1 MKYHIR
7 KFAIT
12 FGLLLTILCST
23 PCFAAKKIVLSGMYI
38 IRSEIVLKILRE
50 AYSNLGMEIEFK
62 EYPIL
67 RSTHYAHT
75 GSVDGEI
82 FKVNGVDKKY
92 PNLIKIPVPLDTLE
106 LMVLT
111 RKNSP
116 LQATWPSLHRA
127 SIGYFRGIFFIERQI
142 ETQNITNAKTL
153 ETNEQLIKMVSLG
166 RLEAGLIARIT
177 GVMLLQKNPANN
189 VMLHKHPIA
198 ATPVYHYLNK
208 KHADLVPQLTEIL
221 HRMKENGR
229 MKEIRRSV
237 LKQHLG
243 TSF

>member
-1 MKYHIR
+1 M
-7 KFAIT
+7 T
-12 FGLLLTILCST
+12 FLCST
-23 PCFAAKKIVLSGMYI
+23 PCFAAKKLVLSGIDI

-67 RSTHYAHT
+67 RSIHYAHT
-75 GSVDGEI
+75 GSVDGEV
-82 FKVNGVDKKY
+82 FKVGGVDKKY
-92 PNLIKIPVPLDTLE
+92 PNLIKIPVPLDILE

-111 RKNSP
+111 RKDSP
-116 LQATWPSLHRA
+116 LHATWPSLRSA
-127 SIGYFRGIFFIERQI
+127 GIGYFRGIFFIERQI
-142 ETQNITNAKTL
+142 ETHNITNAKAL
-153 ETNEQLIKMVSLG
+153 ETNEQLIKMVNFG

-198 ATPVYHYLNK
+198 TTPVYHYLNK
-208 KHADLVPQLTEIL
+208 KHADLVPRLTEIL

-229 MKEIRRSV
+229 MKEIRHEI
-237 LKQHLG
+237 LKQNLG
-243 TSF
+243 ISF